1 VTSLAAIP
9 ARSRSSLPTVRVLVL
24 LLGALLAVPA
34 VAHAQTTDTRNRAL
48 IVLDASKSMNE
59 DAGNGGSRL
68 DAAKQAFDE
77 LVQRLPEGAP
87 IGLRVYGSKVAEVS
101 KAQACKDTELT
112 IPVGPLD
119 KGKMTGTVHAL
130 QGKGRTPIGASLLA
144 TPDDLGSAA
153 GRRSV
158 VLVSDGGDN
167 CAPPDPCKA
176 AETVAK
182 RGVDLSISVVG
193 LQVNERVRKQLE
205 CIARA
210 GGGSYVDVQDAGK
223 LGEELAAAL
232 ARAFRSYEP
241 VGTKVQG
248 AADEQATPPDLGPG
262 QFLDTLQPG
271 DERWYAVNVPAGKR
285 LFASVTAIPSK
296 TAAGQAA
303 LETELVDPAGHSID
317 NFGQVMY
324 GKAAG
329 EAGRERSYGFRSGF
343 AGTEDAPV
351 GRYRLHVKIN
361 DDGIDPE
368 PIPVELGV
376 QLLAPGQAPALVR
389 SAGALATPTPTPKAK
404 ATATPAPNSPED
416 SGTSWTVV
424 LIVAVVGLVLGLVIA
439 TVFGRRP
446 T

>member
-1 VTSLAAIP
+1 
-9 ARSRSSLPTVRVLVL
+9 
-24 LLGALLAVPA
+24 
-34 VAHAQTTDTRNRAL
+34 
-48 IVLDASKSMNE
+48 
-59 DAGNGGSRL
+59 
-68 DAAKQAFDE
+68 
-77 LVQRLPEGAP
+77 
-87 IGLRVYGSKVAEVS
+87 
-101 KAQACKDTELT
+101 
-112 IPVGPLD
+112 
-119 KGKMTGTVHAL
+119 
-130 QGKGRTPIGASLLA
+130 
-144 TPDDLGSAA
+144 
-153 GRRSV
+153 
-158 VLVSDGGDN
+158 
-167 CAPPDPCKA
+167 
-176 AETVAK
+176 
-182 RGVDLSISVVG
+182 
-193 LQVNERVRKQLE
+193 
-205 CIARA
+205 
-210 GGGSYVDVQDAGK
+210 
-223 LGEELAAAL
+223 
-232 ARAFRSYEP
+232 
-241 VGTKVQG
+241 
-248 AADEQATPPDLGPG
+248 
-262 QFLDTLQPG
+262 
-271 DERWYAVNVPAGKR
+271 VPAGKR

-296 TAAGQAA
+296 TAAGQAS

>member
-1 VTSLAAIP
+1 VAIP

-24 LLGALLAVPA
+24 LLATLLAAPA
-34 VAHAQTTDTRNRAL
+34 VARAQTSDTRNRAL

-59 DAGNGGSRL
+59 DAGNGGTRL
-68 DAAKQAFDE
+68 DAAKKAFDE

-101 KAQACKDTELT
+101 RAQACKDTELT

-119 KGKMTGTVHAL
+119 KGAMTGKVHAL
-130 QGKGRTPIGASLLA
+130 AGKGRTPIGASLLA

-158 VLVSDGGDN
+158 ILVSDGGDN

-176 AETVAK
+176 AEEVAK

-193 LQVNERVRKQLE
+193 LQVNDRVRKQLE

-223 LGEELAAAL
+223 LGDELAAAL

-248 AADEQATPPDLGPG
+248 AADEQAKPPDLGPG
-262 QFLDTLQPG
+262 QFLDTLRPG

-296 TAAGQAA
+296 TAAGQAS
-303 LETELVDPAGHSID
+303 LQTELLDPAGHPVD
-317 NFGQVMY
+317 TFGQVMY

-343 AGTEDAPV
+343 AGTEDAPA
-351 GRYRLHVKIN
+351 GRYRLHVKIG
-361 DDGIDPE
+361 DDGMDPE

-376 QLLAPGQAPALVR
+376 QLLGPGQAPALVR
-389 SAGALATPTPTPKAK
+389 TAGALATPTPAPKEAV
-404 ATATPAPNSPED
+404 ATVAPRSPED
-416 SGTSWTVV
+416 SGTSWAVV

-439 TVFGRRP
+439 TVFGKRS

>member
-1 VTSLAAIP
+1 
-9 ARSRSSLPTVRVLVL
+9 VRVLVL

-34 VAHAQTTDTRNRAL
+34 VARAQTTDTRNRAL

-68 DAAKQAFDE
+68 DAAKQAFDQ
-77 LVQRLPEGAP
+77 LVRRLPEGAP

-101 KAQACKDTELT
+101 RAQACKDTELT

-119 KGKMTGTVHAL
+119 KGGMTSTVHAL

-144 TPDDLGSAA
+144 TPDDLGSAE

-176 AETVAK
+176 AEQVAK

-205 CIARA
+205 CIAHA
-210 GGGSYVDVQDAGK
+210 GGGTYVDVQDAGK

-241 VGTKVQG
+241 AGTKVQG
-248 AADEQATPPDLGPG
+248 APDEQAAPPDLGPG

-271 DERWYAVNVPAGKR
+271 DERWYAVDVPAGKR

-296 TAAGQAA
+296 TAAGQAS
-303 LETELVDPAGHSID
+303 LDTELVDPKGRSLD

-343 AGTEDAPV
+343 AGTAEAPA
-351 GRYRLHVKIN
+351 GRYRLHVKIG
-361 DDGIDPE
+361 DDGMDPQ
-368 PIPVELGV
+368 PIPLELGV
-376 QLLAPGQAPALVR
+376 QLLGPGQAPALVR
-389 SAGALATPTPTPKAK
+389 TAGALATPTAAPRKA
-404 ATATPAPNSPED
+404 AATPAPASPED
-416 SGTSWTVV
+416 SGTSWAVV

-439 TVFGRRP
+439 VVFGRRAA
-446 T
+446 

>member
-1 VTSLAAIP
+1 
-9 ARSRSSLPTVRVLVL
+9 VRVLVL
-24 LLGALLAVPA
+24 AVLALLAVPA
-34 VAHAQTTDTRNRAL
+34 AARAQTTGTRNRAL

-59 DAGNGGSRL
+59 DAGNGGTRL

-77 LVQRLPEGAP
+77 LVQRLPQGAP

-101 KAQACKDTELT
+101 RDEACRDTELT

-119 KGKMTGTVHAL
+119 KGKMTSTVHAL

-144 TPDDLGSAA
+144 TPDDLGSSS

-176 AETVAK
+176 AEEVAK

-241 VGTKVQG
+241 AGTKVSG
-248 AADEQATPPDLGPG
+248 APGEQAKPPDLGPG

-296 TAAGQAA
+296 TAGGQAS
-303 LETELVDPAGHSID
+303 LDTELLDPSGRAVDT
-317 NFGQVMY
+317 FGQVMY
-324 GKAAG
+324 GKDAG

-343 AGTEDAPV
+343 AGNEDAPA

-361 DDGIDPE
+361 DEGIDPE
-368 PIPVELGV
+368 PIPLELGV
-376 QLLAPGQAPALVR
+376 QLLSPGQAPALVR
-389 SAGALATPTPTPKAK
+389 EAGALATPTATPKAA
-404 ATATPAPNSPED
+404 ATAAATPGSPED

-424 LIVAVVGLVLGLVIA
+424 LIVAVVGVVVGLVLA
-439 TVFGRRP
+439 TAWGRRAA
-446 T
+446 

>member
-1 VTSLAAIP
+1 
-9 ARSRSSLPTVRVLVL
+9 VRVLVL
-24 LLGALLAVPA
+24 VLGALLCAPA
-34 VAHAQTTDTRNRAL
+34 FASAQTSDTRNRAL

-59 DAGNGGSRL
+59 DAGNGGTRL
-68 DAAKQAFDE
+68 DAAKQAFDQ
-77 LVQRLPEGAP
+77 LVRRLPQGAP
-87 IGLRVYGSKVAEVS
+87 VGLRVYGSKVAEVS
-101 KAQACKDTELT
+101 KEQACRDTELSV
-112 IPVGPLD
+112 PVGPLD
-119 KGKMTGTVHAL
+119 KGRMTSTVRGL

-144 TPDDLGSAA
+144 TPDDLGSAS

-176 AETVAK
+176 AEQVAK

-232 ARAFRSYEP
+232 ARVFRSYEP
-241 VGTKVQG
+241 AGTKVAG
-248 AADEQATPPDLGPG
+248 AASEQATPPDLGPG

-271 DERWYAVNVPAGKR
+271 DERWYAVDVPAGKR

-303 LETELVDPAGHSID
+303 LQTELLDPSGQPID

-324 GKAAG
+324 GKDAG

-343 AGTEDAPV
+343 AGTPDAPV
-351 GRYRLHVKIN
+351 GRYRLHVKIE

-376 QLLAPGQAPALVR
+376 QLLTPGQAPALVR

-404 ATATPAPNSPED
+404 TLVPASPKD
-416 SGTSWTVV
+416 SGTSWAVV
-424 LIVAVVGLVLGLVIA
+424 LIVAVIGLVLGLVIA
-439 TVFGRRP
+439 TVFGRRAS
-446 T
+446 

>member
-59 DAGNGGSRL
+59 DAGNGGTRL
-68 DAAKQAFDE
+68 DAAKKAFDE

-119 KGKMTGTVHAL
+119 KGKMTGTVRAL
-130 QGKGRTPIGASLLA
+130 EGKGRTPIGASLLA
-144 TPDDLGSAA
+144 TPDDLGSSE

-176 AETVAK
+176 AEEVAK

-248 AADEQATPPDLGPG
+248 ATDEQATPPDLGGG

-271 DERWYAVNVPAGKR
+271 DERWYAVDVPAGKR

-303 LETELVDPAGHSID
+303 LDTELVDPAGQLVD

-343 AGTEDAPV
+343 AGTQDAPV
-351 GRYRLHVKIN
+351 GRYRLHVKIV

-376 QLLAPGQAPALVR
+376 QLLGPGQAPALVR
-389 SAGALATPTPTPKAK
+389 EAGALAS
-404 ATATPAPNSPED
+404 ATPAPKATVAAAPRSPKD
-416 SGTSWTVV
+416 SGTSWAVV

-439 TVFGRRP
+439 TVFGKR
-446 T
+446 TT

>member
-1 VTSLAAIP
+1 
-9 ARSRSSLPTVRVLVL
+9 VRVLVL
-24 LLGALLAVPA
+24 GVLALLAVPA
-34 VAHAQTTDTRNRAL
+34 AARAQATDTRNRAL

-59 DAGNGGSRL
+59 DAGNGGTRL
-68 DAAKQAFDE
+68 DAAKQAFDQ
-77 LVQRLPEGAP
+77 LVRRLPDGAP

-101 KAQACKDTELT
+101 KEQACRDTELT

-119 KGKMTGTVHAL
+119 KAAMTGKVHAL

-144 TPDDLGSAA
+144 APDDLGSSS

-176 AETVAK
+176 AEEVAK

-241 VGTKVQG
+241 VGTKVTG
-248 AADEQATPPDLGPG
+248 AVSEQAKPPDLGPG

-271 DERWYAVNVPAGKR
+271 DERWYAVDVPAGRR

-296 TAAGQAA
+296 TAGGQAA
-303 LETELVDPAGHSID
+303 LDTELVDPSGRSVD
-317 NFGQVMY
+317 DFGQVMY
-324 GKAAG
+324 GKDAG
-329 EAGRERSYGFRSGF
+329 EGGRERSYGLRSGF
-343 AGTEDAPV
+343 AGTEDAPA
-351 GRYRLHVKIN
+351 GRYRLHVKIE
-361 DDGIDPE
+361 DDGIEPE

-376 QLLAPGQAPALVR
+376 QLLSPGQAPALVR
-389 SAGALATPTPTPKAK
+389 SAGALATPSPK
-404 ATATPAPNSPED
+404 ATATAAPRSPKD
-416 SGTSWTVV
+416 SGTSWALV
-424 LIVAVVGLVLGLVIA
+424 LIVAVIGLVLGLVLA
-439 TVFGRRP
+439 TVFGRR
-446 T
+446 TS